1 MTGHLYS
8 AIYILTLCIG
18 CASVLLV
25 IVNTMGMLF
34 QVRPERETLSH
45 FVAPFLPLL
54 PRMLTEAGVRCRRRF
69 WLYLALAACCVGALV
84 TMERS
89 YGKPP
94 YMEKLNAQSNNVLHA
109 TREDARA

>member
-8 AIYILTLCIG
+8 AIYILTLCTG
-18 CASVLLV
+18 LVSVLMV
-25 IVNTMGMLF
+25 IANVIGMIF

-54 PRMLTEAGVRCRRRF
+54 PRMFTEQGARCRRRF
-69 WLYLALAACCVGALV
+69 WLYLVLAACCVRTLIA
-84 TMERS
+84 MERS

-94 YMEKLNAQSNNVLHA
+94 YMDNLNAQSNNSLQA
-109 TREDARA
+109 TCEDARA